1 MGPNQK
7 ILVVCEDA
15 DRARR
20 ILDILNGHG
29 LETRHVKTGNEALQ
43 AYESWPA
50 DLVIGD
56 YQPCDMQEMQLVEQI
71 RSRNQR
77 ARFVLIIPHG
87 QESEFCQVTPNRIM
101 FFLRENFNDK
111 ELMQYAQHV
120 LGAADDFYNRRR
132 FSRYAMSIDTHCI
145 LINPFNDTESH
156 PIAGLIR
163 DVSRS
168 GLSMLIRQVIPVPSM
183 LKLVID
189 LAQTHQSITM
199 LAKSLSC
206 TLTQIP
212 NVHRLGAK
220 FVGLLP
226 PEMEDAIAQWDI
238 EHPDAKSTDIFMGK
252 SFRKAIEEWLAA
264 HPEHLGERA
273 GDHASVLPRV
283 AREVCAL
290 PAEGES

>member
-1 MGPNQK
+1 MGANQK
-7 ILVVCEDA
+7 ILVVCEDP

-20 ILDILNGHG
+20 IVEILSGQNLD
-29 LETRHVKTGNEALQ
+29 TRHVKTGSEAMQ
-43 AYESWPA
+43 AYRSWPA
-50 DLVIGD
+50 DLVISD
-56 YQPCDMQEMQLVEQI
+56 YQPSDMQELQLVERI
-71 RSRNQR
+71 RSQNHH
-77 ARFVLIIPHG
+77 ARFVLIIAHG
-87 QESEFCQVTPNRIM
+87 QESEFRQVAPNRVVS
-101 FFLRENFNDK
+101 FLRENFNDK
-111 ELMQYAQHV
+111 ELMQYVQHV

-132 FSRYAMSIDTHCI
+132 FSRHTMSIDTHCI
-145 LINPFNDTESH
+145 LINPFNNTESH

-168 GLSMLIRQVIPVPSM
+168 GLSMLVRQVIPVPSM
-183 LKLVID
+183 LKLVIA
-189 LAQTHQSITM
+189 LTQTRQSITM

-238 EHPDAKSTDIFMGK
+238 EHPDAKTTDIFTGK
-252 SFRKAIEEWLAA
+252 SFRKAIEEWLKA
-264 HPEHLGERA
+264 HPEHLSEGS
-273 GDHASVLPRV
+273 GDHESNLPRL
-283 AREVCAL
+283 ADEVCAL